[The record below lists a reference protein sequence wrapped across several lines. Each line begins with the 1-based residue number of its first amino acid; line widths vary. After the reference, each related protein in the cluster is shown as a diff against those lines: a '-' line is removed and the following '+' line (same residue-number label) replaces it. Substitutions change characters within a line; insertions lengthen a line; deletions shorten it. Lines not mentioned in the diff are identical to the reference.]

1 MASSAAMAELTIMA
15 RETVE
20 MRVLVTG
27 ATGMLGMAVRAE
39 LDRLGCQVAATGLEH
54 DREGLL
60 FLDVRDWEAV
70 RHCIR
75 ENEPELVLHLAAET
89 DVDRCEREPDHA
101 YATNALGTENVAWA
115 CREQGA
121 AMVYISTANVFDGEK
136 REPYTE
142 YDQPGSINVYGRSK
156 LAGEETVAKTM
167 DRYFILRAGWMVGG
181 WEIDKKFVYR
191 MIQLCR
197 VEKRLRVV
205 DDKFGSPTFTVD
217 FARNLM
223 PLIQTRRYG
232 LYHMANQGVGSR
244 LEIAREI
251 VRLLGKEQ
259 EIEVCPVSSAE
270 FPLPAPRPR
279 SEMLRNMK
287 LELMGMNDMP
297 HWKESLR
304 RYIEENRDKV

>member
-1 MASSAAMAELTIMA
+1 
-15 RETVE
+15 
-20 MRVLVTG
+20 MRVFITG
-27 ATGMLGMAVRAE
+27 AAGMLGTAVRTE
-39 LDRLGCQVAATGLEH
+39 LTRLGCEIVVTELKGSG
-54 DREGLL
+54 DDLL
-60 FLDVRDWEAV
+60 PLDIRNWGEV
-70 RHCIR
+70 RHVIGEYR
-75 ENEPELVLHLAAET
+75 PDVVLHLAAET

-101 YATNALGTENVAWA
+101 YATNSLGTENVAWA
-115 CREQGA
+115 CREQEA

-136 REPYTE
+136 QTPYTE

-156 LAGEETVAKTM
+156 LEGERSVEKAV

-181 WEIDKKFVYR
+181 WEIDRKFVYK
-191 MIQLCR
+191 MVQLCR
-197 VEKRLRVV
+197 TERQLRVV

-223 PLIQTRRYG
+223 PLIQTGRYG

-244 LEIAREI
+244 LEIAQEI
-251 VRLLGKEQ
+251 VRILGKER

-287 LELMGMNDMP
+287 LELMGLNGMP

-304 RYIEENRDKV
+304 RYIEENKDKV